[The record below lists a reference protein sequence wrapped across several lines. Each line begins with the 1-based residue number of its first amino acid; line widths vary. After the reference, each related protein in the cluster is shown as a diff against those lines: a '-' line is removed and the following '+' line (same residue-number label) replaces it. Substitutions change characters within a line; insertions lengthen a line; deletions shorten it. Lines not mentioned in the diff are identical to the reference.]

1 MTTDEKSKMIEELE
15 EEDKRLNQIIINLYN
30 DIRKYKQKIIMQDNI
45 IDTQQEIIKSF
56 CELVGMIND
65 KE

>member
-15 EEDKRLNQIIINLYN
+15 EEDKRLNQIIINLHN

>member
-1 MTTDEKSKMIEELE
+1 MIEELE